1 MIIIDL
7 QKEKSIETALRTYKQ
22 KVQKTKQVQKL
33 RERQQFVKPSV
44 KKRTEKLKAVYLQQ
58 KRNGLNEVHFLILL
72 ISNNLI

>member
-33 RERQQFVKPSV
+33 REKQQFVKPSV
-44 KKRTEKLKAVYLQQ
+44 KKRTERLKAIYVQQ
-58 KRNGLNEVHFLILL
+58 IKNGL
-72 ISNNLI
+72 S

>member
-7 QKEKSIETALRTYKQ
+7 SKEKSIETALRTYKQ

-44 KKRTEKLKAVYLQQ
+44 KKRTERLKAVYVQQ
-58 KRNGLNEVHFLILL
+58 KRNGL
-72 ISNNLI
+72 S